1 MRDIEL
7 GVIHCS
13 ATKENESFTVEDLK
27 ELHVEKNGW
36 SDIGYHYYYTRD
48 GKEHICRPIERSGAH
63 AKGHNKNSVALAY
76 EGGLD
81 SSGKPAD
88 TRTPEQ
94 ILSMGVRINKLRA
107 KFGQFPFLGH
117 RDLSPDKNGDG
128 TIEANERMKEC
139 PCYDAIEEHNNV
151 HTLKKF
157 LIYFYN

>member
-1 MRDIEL
+1 MRKIEL

-13 ATKENESFTVEDLK
+13 GSRENQSFTVEELR

-48 GKEHICRPIERSGAH
+48 GKEHIGRPIERPGAH

-88 TRTPEQ
+88 TRTHEQ
-94 ILSMGVRINKLRA
+94 ILAMGVRINKLRVR
-107 KFGQFPFLGH
+107 FGQIPFLGH

-139 PCYDAIEEHNNV
+139 PCYHAIEEHNDV

-157 LIYFYN
+157 LIHFYN